1 MTLPAE
7 FTEQQTFTRVRED
20 LVSRLSP
27 EAKSYGSKAF
37 WWLFIATGLACALA
51 VVQPEWGLGLV
62 GAVLAVGVVIVFLGA
77 IFSGEIDR
85 LILTWALIF
94 PLGYY
99 YLSFPVQK
107 AIFTLDRM
115 LPIAAGLAILFANSS
130 QSTKLPREI
139 KLCGVAWGVFLL
151 FAAISLK
158 DATDRLASGRLLV
171 EGFLLPA
178 IMAWIV
184 IRYFRVR
191 ENAATLHFII
201 SVMSLYVACIG
212 AAEMILKEDL
222 LPLPGSELTFA
233 GPIPRPNGPFATND
247 AFALIG
253 FTSFCLL
260 LFLRKLLDRQLS
272 PMRSFIH
279 YAGIV
284 ASLAMALMPMW
295 RSLDIALILVL
306 LIATVTT
313 RVPSKR
319 LLGISTLML
328 CALGVTLLSV
338 LAPDVYSDRSDPAN
352 LYGRF
357 AQQEQTWRVF
367 VTHPVLGVGLGS
379 FHDVVSQDTGY
390 LADYSN
396 VRSVDWPH
404 NNVEGILAETGL
416 LGVIPYLTAQAM
428 LFAVFWRMRRS
439 ASGVARRAWTYF
451 LYIFLGYWIHGM
463 SESSG
468 YISDLNLWFVFAIA
482 VLYKYSM
489 NQVSSPEGRAVLK
502 EAIVR

>member
-1 MTLPAE
+1 MTQPAE
-7 FTEQQTFTRVRED
+7 FIDHQTFTRLRQD
-20 LVSRLSP
+20 LVGRLSP
-27 EAKSYGSKAF
+27 DAKGHGSKAF
-37 WWLFIATGLACALA
+37 WWLFIATGLVCAIA
-51 VVQPEWGLGLV
+51 VVQPDWGLGFA
-62 GAVLAVGVVIVFLGA
+62 GAVLALGVVIVFLTA
-77 IFSGEIDR
+77 IFGGKIDR

-99 YLSFPVQK
+99 YLSFPAQK

-115 LPIAAGLAILFANSS
+115 LPIAVGLAILFTNSF
-130 QSTKLPREI
+130 QSKQLPREI
-139 KLCGVAWGVFLL
+139 KLCGVAWVAFLF

-178 IMAWIV
+178 IMGWIV

-191 ENAATLHFII
+191 ENAAALHLII
-201 SVMSLYVACIG
+201 SVMSFYAACIG
-212 AAEMILKEDL
+212 AAEIVLKKDL

-253 FTSFCLL
+253 FISFCVL
-260 LFLRKLLDRQLS
+260 LFLRNLLDRQLS

-319 LLGISTLML
+319 LLGIGTLIL
-328 CALGVTLLSV
+328 CALGVILLSI
-338 LAPDVYSDRSDPAN
+338 LAPEVYSDRSDPAN

-357 AQQEQTWRVF
+357 AQQMQTWRVF

-379 FHDVVSQDTGY
+379 FHEVVSQDTGY

-404 NNVEGILAETGL
+404 NNVGGILAETGL

-439 ASGVARRAWTYF
+439 SSEAARRAWTYF

-468 YISDLNLWFVFAIA
+468 YISDLNLWFMFAVA
-482 VLYKYSM
+482 VLYKYSR
-489 NQVSSPEGRAVLK
+489 NEEESSGGRAHLQKV
-502 EAIVR
+502 AVR